1 MVTWSHIV
9 SLTSNIYPWWAQ
21 GAGNNQSPLQRHIDL
36 LFCQVYFSSQPPPLL
51 SWSQLPIAPSV
62 SGEQG
67 ILREQAR
74 ERGANI
80 FCRDSFNPVL
90 RMLLVAAPWVSL
102 GHCSWKREAAGA
114 SCSSQPG
121 FGWIIKK
128 FTRQVET
135 KVLAHSWLL
144 SPFPHWLDHTSYI
157 TSWSGLRCQ
166 WRQECVRMLFSKME
180 KRFRQ
185 LASFIAATAVI
196 LVNLKQ
202 FELSKQHRN
211 IAFDEFQRNDLSTK
225 VENKWEK
232 S

>member
-1 MVTWSHIV
+1 MPWSPGHTLCPWHLIFTHDGLRV
-9 SLTSNIYPWWAQ
+9 QRTISLPYKDTSTCCFVKFISTQHSSLP
-21 GAGNNQSPLQRHIDL
+21 
-36 LFCQVYFSSQPPPLL
+36 FSLEANC
-51 SWSQLPIAPSV
+51 QLPPVWRGNRVFCAS
-62 SGEQG
+62 
-67 ILREQAR
+67 QAR
-74 ERGANI
+74 EWGANI

-166 WRQECVRMLFSKME
+166 WKQVKMC
-180 KRFRQ
+180 
-185 LASFIAATAVI
+185 
-196 LVNLKQ
+196 
-202 FELSKQHRN
+202 
-211 IAFDEFQRNDLSTK
+211 
-225 VENKWEK
+225 
-232 S
+232 

>member
-9 SLTSNIYPWWAQ
+9 SLTSNIHPWWAQ
-21 GAGNNQSPLQRHIDL
+21 GAENNQSPLQRHIDL
-36 LFCQVYFSSQPPPLL
+36 LFCQVYFSSQPPLL

-74 ERGANI
+74 EWGANI

-157 TSWSGLRCQ
+157 TSWSGLPCQ
-166 WRQECVRMLFSKME
+166 WRQDTMC
-180 KRFRQ
+180 
-185 LASFIAATAVI
+185 
-196 LVNLKQ
+196 
-202 FELSKQHRN
+202 
-211 IAFDEFQRNDLSTK
+211 
-225 VENKWEK
+225 
-232 S
+232 

>member
-21 GAGNNQSPLQRHIDL
+21 GAENNQSPLQRHIDL
-36 LFCQVYFSSQPPPLL
+36 LFCQVYFASLPFSLEANC
-51 SWSQLPIAPSV
+51 QLPPVWRGNRVFCAS
-62 SGEQG
+62 
-67 ILREQAR
+67 QAR
-74 ERGANI
+74 EWGANI

-157 TSWSGLRCQ
+157 ITSWSGLPCQ
-166 WRQECVRMLFSKME
+166 WRQVTRMLFSKME
-180 KRFRQ
+180 KNSANWLR
-185 LASFIAATAVI
+185 L
-196 LVNLKQ
+196 
-202 FELSKQHRN
+202 
-211 IAFDEFQRNDLSTK
+211 
-225 VENKWEK
+225 
-232 S
+232 

>member
-1 MVTWSHIV
+1 M
-9 SLTSNIYPWWAQ
+9 PWWP
-21 GAGNNQSPLQRHIDL
+21 GHTLCPWHLIFTHDGLRVQRTISLRYKDTSTCCFVKFISAASSL
-36 LFCQVYFSSQPPPLL
+36 LPFSLEAL
-51 SWSQLPIAPSV
+51 
-62 SGEQG
+62 
-67 ILREQAR
+67 LRERAR
-74 ERGANI
+74 EWGANI

-102 GHCSWKREAAGA
+102 GHCSWKREAGGWCQLQLSARVWMNNKEIYKTSWNKG
-114 SCSSQPG
+114 PG
-121 FGWIIKK
+121 SL
-128 FTRQVET
+128 
-135 KVLAHSWLL
+135 LATL

-157 TSWSGLRCQ
+157 TSWSGLPCQ
-166 WRQECVRMLFSKME
+166 WRQSVRMLFSKME

-185 LASFIAATAVI
+185 LAWFIAATAVI

>member
-9 SLTSNIYPWWAQ
+9 SLTSNIHPWWAQ
-21 GAGNNQSPLQRHIDL
+21 GVENNQSPLQRHIDL
-36 LFCQVYFSSQPPPLL
+36 LFCQVYFSSQQPPLL

-74 ERGANI
+74 EWGANI

-144 SPFPHWLDHTSYI
+144 SLLSLIDWTILHTSPR
-157 TSWSGLRCQ
+157 GLVSPVSRGKIQ
-166 WRQECVRMLFSKME
+166 CVRS
-180 KRFRQ
+180 
-185 LASFIAATAVI
+185 
-196 LVNLKQ
+196 
-202 FELSKQHRN
+202 
-211 IAFDEFQRNDLSTK
+211 
-225 VENKWEK
+225 
-232 S
+232 

>member
-1 MVTWSHIV
+1 MMGSGCREQSV
-9 SLTSNIYPWWAQ
+9 SLTKTHRLVVLS
-21 GAGNNQSPLQRHIDL
+21 S
-36 LFCQVYFSSQPPPLL
+36 LFQQPPLL

-74 ERGANI
+74 EWGANI

-157 TSWSGLRCQ
+157 TSWSGLPCQ
-166 WRQECVRMLFSKME
+166 WRQSVRMLFSKME